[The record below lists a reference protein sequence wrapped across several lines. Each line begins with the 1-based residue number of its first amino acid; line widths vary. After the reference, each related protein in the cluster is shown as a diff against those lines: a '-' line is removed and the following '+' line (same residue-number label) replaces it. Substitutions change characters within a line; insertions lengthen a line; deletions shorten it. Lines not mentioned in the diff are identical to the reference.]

1 MAVVWPI
8 KTIKME
14 EGKDN
19 RKIYA
24 LLVGINRY
32 PAGGKVRNLYGCVG
46 DIERM
51 DTFLNEQLGYDGRYE
66 SKLLRNEEATRL
78 EIIKEFRNHLGKAT
92 KGDAVLFMYAGHGS
106 RQSSAVE
113 FKDRYPDQMD
123 ETLVCYDSRLPDG
136 LDLADKE
143 LAVLIS
149 ELKAGHIVVIL
160 DSCHSGSG
168 TREDEIGDEV
178 HFRSASP
185 IKQPRELSS
194 YLGGHFSNQIDQRQP
209 ISIPLTPHILLA
221 ACTRHEQAGECQ
233 APGFGYFSNSLLT
246 VLKST
251 RCNISY
257 ADLFLRCRI
266 AIKKDINGQT
276 PQFECYGG
284 ENPDG
289 AFLSAFED
297 SFPSYNSYHVYPDSG
312 KWYLDIGALHDLPS
326 DSRQTNFVSVS
337 NAAGEAMQL
346 QIKGVGIER
355 SEVKLPQE
363 ANLKPAGTIPA
374 SLHMFRTPASL
385 VLLNVG
391 PAMKELLLQHRPVAL
406 NIDFTEDQ
414 NLADFELRETN
425 SRLELI
431 EMQSRRL
438 LRYTLGSNLAGIL
451 AIFDTVKKVLTWQ
464 RFQKLSNFSME
475 AQFSSAQVRFSLID
489 NQGTP
494 IEWPTEGASLTY
506 PKNGNGQVAYFPVC
520 CIRNNTSRTLF
531 FYLFYLSRRYDI
543 MFLEFKEISPSDDWV
558 TLWGEYD
565 GSGIY
570 LPNGINEATEN
581 FKVLISVAEIQ
592 SEIIAQAGFEVGT
605 EILGAARDLG
615 HVPTSSISEWVARTF
630 VMKMARENDA

>member
-14 EGKDN
+14 EGKDT

-51 DTFLNEQLGYDGRYE
+51 DTFLYEQLGYDGRYE
-66 SKLLRNEEATRL
+66 SKLLRNQEATRT
-78 EIIKEFRNHLGKAT
+78 EIIKQFRNHLGKAAT
-92 KGDAVLFMYAGHGS
+92 GDTVLFMYAGHGS
-106 RQSSAVE
+106 RQPSAVE
-113 FKDRYPDQMD
+113 FRDRYPDQMD

-143 LAVLIS
+143 LAILIS
-149 ELKAGHIVVIL
+149 ELKARHILVIL

-168 TREDEIGDEV
+168 TREDETGDEV
-178 HFRSASP
+178 HFRSANP
-185 IKQPRELSS
+185 IKQPRELPS
-194 YLGGHFSNQIDQRQP
+194 YLEGHFSRQIEQRQSL
-209 ISIPLTPHILLA
+209 SIPLTPHILLA
-221 ACTRHEQAGECQ
+221 ACTRHEQAGEHYS
-233 APGFGYFSNSLLT
+233 GFGYFSNSLLT
-246 VLKST
+246 VLKSAG
-251 RCNISY
+251 CNISY
-257 ADLFLRCRI
+257 SDLFLRSRI
-266 AIKKDINGQT
+266 AIKKGIGSQT

-289 AFLSAFED
+289 SFLSAFKN
-297 SFPSYNSYHVYPDSG
+297 SFPNYNSAHIYPDAER
-312 KWYLDIGALHDLPS
+312 WYLNIGALHDLPS
-326 DSRQTNFVSVS
+326 ESRQTNFVSVS
-337 NAAGEAMQL
+337 NADGETIQL

-355 SEVKLPQE
+355 SEIQIPPK
-363 ANLKPAGTIPA
+363 ANLKPAAIMQA
-374 SLHMFRTPASL
+374 KVHMFRTPASL

-391 PAMKELLLQHRPVAL
+391 QSMKRLIFQHRPEAL

-425 SRLELI
+425 GRLELI

-475 AQFSSAQVRFSLID
+475 AQFSSVQVRFSLID
-489 NQGTP
+489 SSGHDLG
-494 IEWPTEGASLTY
+494 WPAKNTSLAY
-506 PKNGNGQVAYFPVC
+506 PHNGNGQMAYFPSC
-520 CIRNNTSRTLF
+520 YIKNGTARTLF
-531 FYLFYLSRRYDI
+531 FNLFYLSREYGI
-543 MFLEFKEISPSDDWV
+543 KFLECKEIAPSDSWV
-558 TLWGEYD
+558 TLWEKHD
-565 GSGIY
+565 GSGLH
-570 LPNGINEATEN
+570 LPNGLNEATEI
-581 FKVLISVAEIQ
+581 FKVLISKEEIQ
-592 SEIIAQAGFEVGT
+592 SWLIAQTGFEVGT

-615 HVPTSSISEWVARTF
+615 HAPTTSISEWVARTF
-630 VMKMARENDA
+630 VMKLAREQYA